1 MPAAVST
8 LSRPLESAP
17 LLEPL
22 ASPEPLAP
30 LEPAAPLAV
39 DPVRSIC
46 VIDDHAIVRSGI
58 AELLRGTDDL
68 RADAVAAT
76 VAEIE
81 EDAADFDLV
90 ILDLRLGDGSD
101 AGENVSRLMRRGTR
115 VLIFSAGDDPDS
127 VRAAARAGALGM
139 VRKSEE
145 DSVLLETIRSAA
157 HGVAVASTD
166 WAAALDAD
174 VELAD
179 AGLSARERE
188 VLALYAAGEKAQRV
202 ASLTGLSRDTVTH
215 YVGRIRAKYA
225 RVGRHAGTKVEL
237 YIRAIEDGLLE
248 GPM

>member
-1 MPAAVST
+1 MST
-8 LSRPLESAP
+8 LLRSPESAP
-17 LLEPL
+17 PL
-22 ASPEPLAP
+22 PD
-30 LEPAAPLAV
+30 

-58 AELLRGTDDL
+58 AELLRGTADL
-68 RADAVAAT
+68 RADAVAST

-81 EDAADFDLV
+81 EDAAAFDLV
-90 ILDLRLGDGSD
+90 ILDLRLGDGSE

-127 VRAAARAGALGM
+127 VRSAARAGALGM
-139 VRKSEE
+139 VRKSED
-145 DSVLLETIRSAA
+145 DSVLLDAVRSAA

-179 AGLSARERE
+179 ADLSARERE

-202 ASLTGLSRDTVTH
+202 AYLTGLSRDTVTH

-248 GPM
+248 GPL